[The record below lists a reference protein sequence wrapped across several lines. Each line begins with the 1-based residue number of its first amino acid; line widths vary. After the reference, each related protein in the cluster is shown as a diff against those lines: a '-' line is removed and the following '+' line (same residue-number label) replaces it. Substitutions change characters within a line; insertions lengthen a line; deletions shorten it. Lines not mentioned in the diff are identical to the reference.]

1 MSSIFKAI
9 GKFFKKLFEVLKKIL
24 IAILIVVAIILII
37 WACIFCPP
45 AGGFLLGFF
54 LTQATAIALGCILLV
69 GAFLIDPDEAAR
81 TIGKI
86 GEAAGDAA
94 ESVTGAVGDVV
105 GGVVDGLMSSD
116 VVWLALGGV
125 ALYFMLSS
133 DRQVAETESRPDHVN
148 QREDDSV
155 VVWQGGQPLGTSI
168 SV

>member
-24 IAILIVVAIILII
+24 VAILIVVAIILII

-45 AGGFLLGFF
+45 AGGLLLGFF

-69 GAFLIDPDEAAR
+69 GAFLIDPDEAAH
-81 TIGKI
+81 IVGKV
-86 GEAAGDAA
+86 GEAAGDVA
-94 ESVTGAVGDVV
+94 ESVTDAVGDVV
-105 GGVVDGLMSSD
+105 GGVADGLMSSG
-116 VVWLALGGV
+116 VMWLALGGV
-125 ALYFMLSS
+125 ALYFVLSG
-133 DRQVAETESRPDHVN
+133 DRQVAETESRPDRVT

-155 VVWQGGQPLGTSI
+155 VVWQEGQPLGTSI

>member
-9 GKFFKKLFEVLKKIL
+9 GKFFKKLFEFLKKIL
-24 IAILIVVAIILII
+24 VAILIVVAIILII

-69 GAFLIDPDEAAR
+69 GAFLVDPDEAAN
-81 TIGKI
+81 IVGHI

-94 ESVTGAVGDVV
+94 KAVTNAAGSVA
-105 GGVVDGLMSSD
+105 GGVMDGILSSG
-116 VVWLALGGV
+116 VFWLALGGA

-133 DRQVAETESRPDHVN
+133 GTGDTDVQGADTQARLGSN
-148 QREDDSV
+148 DDV
-155 VVWQGGQPLGTSI
+155 IVWQEGDDLGANIT
-168 SV
+168 V